1 MGQEKTELEGHQ
13 KHEMDR
19 LVGLAWAVGTE
30 QIFTQ
35 LFQLIHAENISVDY
49 QVWLLFEIIT
59 SYCCVFNK

>member
-1 MGQEKTELEGHQ
+1 MGKEKTELEGHQ

-30 QIFTQ
+30 QIFAQ

-49 QVWLLFEIIT
+49 QVWLSF
-59 SYCCVFNK
+59 